1 MSPPTPLPI
10 HEWKRKFPP
19 PPPPPSPSPSQP
31 DTGTEE
37 EEEYLISTDHS
48 LLCLPAINAA
58 FATEAVYW
66 ANPIPL
72 PALQQAVDHSL
83 CFGVYRYTPSDHQA
97 VTTQAPQLQQQEQQ
111 QEQQR
116 ALTQI
121 GFGRLVT
128 DHTTF
133 AYLTDVYMLPEYQGS
148 GMGTWLLECIDE
160 WAAGDGKEYFR
171 RLMLVTVGE
180 RAEGY
185 YRRVM
190 GMETMGGQGGRVAM
204 IKKGKGA
211 TF

>member
-10 HEWKRKFPP
+10 HEWKRRF
-19 PPPPPSPSPSQP
+19 PSPSPSQP
-31 DTGTEE
+31 GTGT

-58 FATEAVYW
+58 FATDAIYW

-72 PALQQAVDHSL
+72 PALQQAVDHSM
-83 CFGVYRYTPSDHQA
+83 CFGVYRYTPSDHAA
-97 VTTQAPQLQQQEQQ
+97 VTAQTSQEQQ
-111 QEQQR
+111 EEQQQQR
-116 ALTQI
+116 GLIQI

-160 WAAGDGKEYFR
+160 WAAGEGKDYFR

-185 YRRVM
+185 YQRVM
-190 GMETMGGQGGRVAM
+190 GMETMGPQGGRIAM
-204 IKKGKGA
+204 IKKLRGA
-211 TF
+211 IF